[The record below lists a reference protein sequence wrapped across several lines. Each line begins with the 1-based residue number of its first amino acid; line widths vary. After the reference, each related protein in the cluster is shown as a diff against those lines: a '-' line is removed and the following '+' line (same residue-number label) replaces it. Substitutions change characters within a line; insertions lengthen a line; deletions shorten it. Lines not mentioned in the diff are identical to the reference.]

1 MRKQLSEERKQE
13 LRNQL
18 TKARSK
24 KKTAEYK
31 NIFPSVLAKPDDD
44 PLSLKSIKKWI
55 KHNKEKA
62 SAFLTNSRRRGTTP
76 KQSIA
81 DKINADGAKAYIRMM
96 EHYLRTGDWISDF
109 MGDDEEKKTQW
120 KCVAMAYHED
130 GTPKRTKGVW
140 YPDIQTIWTSEGET
154 YGN

>member
-13 LRNQL
+13 LRDQL

-31 NIFPSVLAKPDDD
+31 NVYPSVLAKPDDD
-44 PLSLKSIKKWI
+44 SLSLKSIKKWI

-62 SAFLTNSRRRGTTP
+62 AAHLTNSRRRGASP

-96 EHYLRTGDWISDF
+96 EHYLRTGDWISNF
-109 MGDDEEKKTQW
+109 MGQDEEMKTQW
-120 KCVAMAYHED
+120 KCVAMAYNAD

-140 YPDIQTIWTSEGET
+140 YPDIKTVWVSE
-154 YGN
+154 

>member
-1 MRKQLSEERKQE
+1 MRKKLSEERKQE
-13 LRNQL
+13 LRDQL
-18 TKARSK
+18 SAARK
-24 KKTAEYK
+24 KKAPAEYK
-31 NIFPSVLAKPDDD
+31 NVHRNVLAKPDDD
-44 PLSLKSIKKWI
+44 PLSLKSIKQSI
-55 KHNKEKA
+55 KHNKDKA
-62 SAFLTNSRRRGTTP
+62 AAYLTNSRRRGASP

-81 DKINADGAKAYIRMM
+81 DKINADSAKAYIRFM

-140 YPDIQTIWTSEGET
+140 YPDIQTIWTSE
-154 YGN
+154 

>member
-13 LRNQL
+13 LRDQL

-24 KKTAEYK
+24 KKSAEYK
-31 NIFPSVLAKPDDD
+31 NVYPSVLAKPDDD
-44 PLSLKSIKKWI
+44 SLSVKSIKKWI

-76 KQSIA
+76 KQSIT
-81 DKINADGAKAYIRMM
+81 DKINADSAKAYIRFM

-109 MGDDEEKKTQW
+109 MGEDEEKKTQW
-120 KCVAMAYHED
+120 KCVAMAYHAD
-130 GTPKRTKGVW
+130 GTPKRTKGVY
-140 YPDIQTIWTSEGET
+140 YPDIKAVWVSE
-154 YGN
+154 

>member
-1 MRKQLSEERKQE
+1 MRKQLSEKRKQE
-13 LRNQL
+13 LRDQL

-31 NIFPSVLAKPDDD
+31 NVYPSVLTKPDDD
-44 PLSLKSIKKWI
+44 PLSLKSIKKSI
-55 KHNKEKA
+55 KHNKEKSA
-62 SAFLTNSRRRGTTP
+62 AFLTNSRRRGTTP

-140 YPDIQTIWTSEGET
+140 YPDIQTIWTSE
-154 YGN
+154 

>member
-1 MRKQLSEERKQE
+1 MRKKLSEERKQE
-13 LRNQL
+13 LRDQL
-18 TKARSK
+18 TEARSK

-31 NIFPSVLAKPDDD
+31 NVYPSVLTKPDDD
-44 PLSLKSIKKWI
+44 PLSLKSIKKSI

-62 SAFLTNSRRRGTTP
+62 AAFLTNSRRRGTTP

-120 KCVAMAYHED
+120 KCIAMAYNPD
-130 GTPKRTKGVW
+130 GTPKRTKGVF
-140 YPDIQTIWTSEGET
+140 YPDINTVWTSEQ
-154 YGN
+154 

>member
-1 MRKQLSEERKQE
+1 MRKKLSEERKQE
-13 LRNQL
+13 LRDQL

-31 NIFPSVLAKPDDD
+31 NVYPSVLTKPDDD
-44 PLSLKSIKKWI
+44 PLSLKSIKKSI

-62 SAFLTNSRRRGTTP
+62 AAFLTNSRRRGTTP

-120 KCVAMAYHED
+120 KCVAMAYHEA

-140 YPDIQTIWTSEGET
+140 YPDIQTIWTSE
-154 YGN
+154 

>member
-1 MRKQLSEERKQE
+1 MRKKLSDERKQE
-13 LRNQL
+13 LRDQL

-31 NIFPSVLAKPDDD
+31 NIYPSVLTKPDDD
-44 PLSLKSIKKWI
+44 PLSLKSIKKSI
-55 KHNKEKA
+55 KHNKEKSA
-62 SAFLTNSRRRGTTP
+62 AFLTNSRRRGTTP

-120 KCVAMAYHED
+120 KCVAMAYNPD

-140 YPDIQTIWTSEGET
+140 YPDIQTVWTSEQ
-154 YGN
+154 

>member
-1 MRKQLSEERKQE
+1 MRKKLSEERKQE
-13 LRNQL
+13 LRDQL
-18 TKARSK
+18 SAARK
-24 KKTAEYK
+24 KKTPAEYK
-31 NIFPSVLAKPDDD
+31 NVHRNVLAKPDDD
-44 PLSLKSIKKWI
+44 PLSLKSIKKSI
-55 KHNKEKA
+55 KHNKDKA
-62 SAFLTNSRRRGTTP
+62 SAFLTNSRRRGASP

-81 DKINADGAKAYIRMM
+81 DRIHADSAKAYIRFM

-140 YPDIQTIWTSEGET
+140 YPDIQTVWTSEQ
-154 YGN
+154 

>member
-1 MRKQLSEERKQE
+1 MRKKLSEERKQE
-13 LRNQL
+13 LRDQL
-18 TKARSK
+18 SAARK
-24 KKTAEYK
+24 KKAPAEYK
-31 NIFPSVLAKPDDD
+31 NVHRNVLAKPDDD
-44 PLSLKSIKKWI
+44 PLSLKSIKQSI
-55 KHNKEKA
+55 KHNKDKA
-62 SAFLTNSRRRGTTP
+62 AAYLTNSRRRGASP

-81 DKINADGAKAYIRMM
+81 DKINADSAKAYIRFM

-140 YPDIQTIWTSEGET
+140 YPDIQTVWTSEQ
-154 YGN
+154 

>member
-1 MRKQLSEERKQE
+1 MRKKLSEERKQE
-13 LRNQL
+13 LRDQL

-31 NIFPSVLAKPDDD
+31 NVYPSVLAKPDDD
-44 PLSLKSIKKWI
+44 PLSLKSIKKSI

-62 SAFLTNSRRRGTTP
+62 AAFLTNSRRRGTTP

-120 KCVAMAYHED
+120 KCVAMAYNPD

-140 YPDIQTIWTSEGET
+140 YPDIQTVWTSEQ
-154 YGN
+154 

>member
-1 MRKQLSEERKQE
+1 MRKKLSEERKQQ
-13 LRNQL
+13 LRDQL
-18 TKARSK
+18 DAARK
-24 KKTAEYK
+24 KKAPAEYK
-31 NIFPSVLAKPDDD
+31 NVHPNVLAKPDDD
-44 PLSLKSIKKWI
+44 PLSLKSIKKSI
-55 KHNKEKA
+55 KHNKDKA
-62 SAFLTNSRRRGTTP
+62 SAFLTNSRRRGASP

-81 DKINADGAKAYIRMM
+81 DRIHADSAKAYIRFI

-140 YPDIQTIWTSEGET
+140 YPDIQTVWTSEQ
-154 YGN
+154 

>member
-24 KKTAEYK
+24 KKSAEYK

-81 DKINADGAKAYIRMM
+81 DKINADSAKAYIRFM

-109 MGDDEEKKTQW
+109 MGEDEEKKTQW
-120 KCVAMAYHED
+120 KCVAMAYHAD
-130 GTPKRTKGVW
+130 GTPKRTKGV
-140 YPDIQTIWTSEGET
+140 YYSDIKAVWVSE
-154 YGN
+154 